1 VQAGQ
6 FAVSHIPRVVVV
18 GDGAGEVKI
27 MPAVGYGRV
36 AEFVRVRFGAT
47 GAHRVIVIA
56 GHVVEHNVDVNP
68 YAGVVAAAH
77 HLREFLRRAR
87 SRVPDVGYRLVAF
100 PPWSVAYGHVF
111 LNWRN
116 LQQFMEILIA
126 RPILHDHHRRITVQ
140 ARDLLSENAASP
152 WGP

>member
-1 VQAGQ
+1 
-6 FAVSHIPRVVVV
+6 
-18 GDGAGEVKI
+18 
-27 MPAVGYGRV
+27 
-36 AEFVRVRFGAT
+36 
-47 GAHRVIVIA
+47 VIA

-68 YAGVVAAAH
+68 HAGVVAAAH

-100 PPWSVAYGHVF
+100 PPWSVAYDHVF

-116 LQQFMEILIA
+116 LRQFMEILIA
-126 RPILHDHHRRITVQ
+126 RPILRDHRRIAVQ

-152 WGP
+152 WRPLK